1 VGGAPA
7 RGRGRPSKEAK
18 RADHVDRLT
27 RKFVRWSLLLM
38 FVDDRTAVAV
48 VRHSPAIAEDLA
60 AVAERYP
67 WVAKFVD
74 GAVSGGAAFGLVGSL
89 GLLGMEVAANKD
101 MLPVPFNSFLKTPAE
116 DAEAEARIADAQA
129 EKATEAAEKVEGAPV
144 DLAAG
149 TGRLS
154 DLLAGGLLR

>member
-1 VGGAPA
+1 LRRQQFIDGAA
-7 RGRGRPSKEAK
+7 
-18 RADHVDRLT
+18 ADHVDRLT

-89 GLLGMEVAANKD
+89 GLLGMEGMAPGAHASNRC
-101 MLPVPFNSFLKTPAE
+101 LKS
-116 DAEAEARIADAQA
+116 
-129 EKATEAAEKVEGAPV
+129 
-144 DLAAG
+144 L
-149 TGRLS
+149 GRRRY
-154 DLLAGGLLR
+154 AHGCVIWA